1 MLPNGTNF
9 EWSSI
14 PASAIPYPTLE
25 LNPITWEPPF
35 EDTDYYLKRGFRV
48 VSIEADIDLVKLNQ
62 ARFSEYL
69 TNGKLNII
77 YGAISDTEES
87 QITFYKNTKV
97 SVWGTTVKSWAQ
109 RNSSLGADSIEVT
122 VPVVR
127 LSDLFKEYGI
137 PYYLKI
143 DIEGMDLVALKTLL
157 NFETRPK
164 YISIESE
171 KVEFS
176 KLVEEFDVFEALG
189 YNEFSLVEQ
198 SGLHKLKVPIGSTEG
213 ELIDYSFDKGSSGL
227 FGTDLQTEWV
237 DREQAIRRYKAIFRE
252 YKLFGDNSIFKLRF
266 LRVLR
271 RIIQRVIRRPLPGWY
286 DTHARLK

>member
-1 MLPNGTNF
+1 MNIDDNLIFDLG
-9 EWSSI
+9 
-14 PASAIPYPTLE
+14 LHKG
-25 LNPITWEPPF
+25 

-48 VSIEADIDLVKLNQ
+48 VSVEADIDLVKLNQ

-97 SVWGTTVKSWAQ
+97 SIWGTTVKSWAL

-122 VPVVR
+122 VSVVR

-189 YNEFSLVEQ
+189 YNEFSLVQQ

-213 ELIDYSFDKGSSGL
+213 ELIDYSFERGSSGL

-252 YKLFGDNSIFKLRF
+252 YKLFGDNSIFKLKF
-266 LRVLR
+266 LRILR

-286 DTHARLK
+286 DTHARIK